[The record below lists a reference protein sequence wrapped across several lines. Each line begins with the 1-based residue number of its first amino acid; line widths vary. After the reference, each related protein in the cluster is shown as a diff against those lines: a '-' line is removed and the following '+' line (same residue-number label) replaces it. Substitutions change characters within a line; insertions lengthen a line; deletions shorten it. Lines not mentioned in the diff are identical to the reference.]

1 MSTPPVSLHPAAANV
16 SHLSARPEIS
26 PDRTESPI
34 RERPRTNKDS
44 PLNNRPARSMGAHFD
59 LLQRGFAAEIADI
72 DRSLVACLHRLGE
85 PSSHYG
91 MLRYH
96 FGFAD
101 AELRALTESAY
112 LPRGKRLRPLICL
125 LFCRIYGVPEP
136 VATTMM
142 MAVEVMHSASLV
154 HDDIQ
159 DRDAVRWNRPT
170 LQAVFGLDQAINAGD
185 TLIGMVYQLLLELT
199 DQGVAPT
206 QTLNV
211 IAAFNR
217 AHLRMCEG
225 QHLDLKRRYD
235 DSSGAAGYLDMVERK
250 TGAPCVCIG
259 ESVAIVA
266 GLPAQTRATLG
277 EFGRSLGTLYQ
288 ICDDVRDLFSQP
300 NALGREMGH
309 DLVLHRP
316 SLPLLYGCRHGSAAL
331 RSFLQANP
339 GRETPFSAAEL
350 SFVRSELVA
359 CGAGRY
365 CRDSAVQHHDV
376 ALTAL
381 NALNQDGIE
390 IRTLRGLLHACLA
403 SVEFP
408 N

>member
-1 MSTPPVSLHPAAANV
+1 MN
-16 SHLSARPEIS
+16 
-26 PDRTESPI
+26 
-34 RERPRTNKDS
+34 DS
-44 PLNNRPARSMGAHFD
+44 PAGSTGAHFD
-59 LLQRGFAAEIADI
+59 LLHRGFAAEIADI
-72 DRSLVACLHRLGE
+72 ERALVSCLHRLGE
-85 PSSHYG
+85 PASHYG

-136 VATTMM
+136 VATALM
-142 MAVEVMHSASLV
+142 MAVEVMHSASLA
-154 HDDIQ
+154 HDDIE
-159 DRDAVRWNRPT
+159 DCDAVRWNRPT
-170 LQAVFGLDQAINAGD
+170 LQAVFGLEQAINAGD

-199 DQGVAPT
+199 GQGVAPA
-206 QTLNV
+206 QTLDV

-225 QHLDLKRRYD
+225 QHLDLKRRCD
-235 DSSGAAGYLDMVERK
+235 DASGAAGYLDMVERK

-266 GLPAQTRATLG
+266 ALPAQTRATLG

-288 ICDDVRDLFSQP
+288 ICDDVRGLFSQAD
-300 NALGREMGH
+300 ALGREIGH
-309 DLVLHRP
+309 DLLLHRP
-316 SLPLLYGCRHGSAAL
+316 SLPLLYACQHGSTAL
-331 RSFLQANP
+331 RSMLQADP
-339 GRETPFSAAEL
+339 GRATPLSPAEL

-365 CRDSAVQHHDV
+365 CRDEAVRHYDV

-381 NALNQDGIE
+381 NALNRDGIE
-390 IRTLRGLLHACLA
+390 IRTLRGLLDACLA
-403 SVEFP
+403 SVECP
-408 N
+408 T